1 MVSINNSVNNKVGG
15 SNSGATNTFLISNES
30 NTASSQARE
39 VISVG
44 GSTADDP
51 FTSFVVTG
59 VTTWSAGID
68 NSDSDKFKISISAA
82 LGTSDALTLD
92 TSGNAVITGSI
103 ASYRPTVTQSGS
115 NTFALTD
122 ANTFQLCTS
131 GSSMTLTIPL
141 NATVAFAIGTEI
153 DVYQQG
159 AGQVSIAPTGGVT
172 LNSSFSNRNIAVQ
185 YSGASLKKT
194 AADTWEL
201 IGNLTA

>member
-1 MVSINNSVNNKVGG
+1 MVSINNSINNKVGG

-51 FTSFVVTG
+51 FTSFVVTSA
-59 VTTWSAGID
+59 TTWSVGID
-68 NSDSDKFKISISAA
+68 NSDSDKFKISASAA
-82 LGTSDALTLD
+82 LGTTDELTVD
-92 TSGNAVITGSI
+92 TSGNVVITGSI
-103 ASYRPTVTQSGS
+103 NTYRPTVTQTGT

-131 GSSMTLTIPL
+131 GSSMTLTVPTSG
-141 NATVAFAIGTEI
+141 TVAFAVGTEI

-159 AGQVSIAPTGGVT
+159 AGQVAIAPAGGVT
-172 LNSSFSNRNIAVQ
+172 LNSAFSNRKIAVQ
-185 YSGASLKKT
+185 YSGVSLKKT
-194 AADTWEL
+194 GSDTWEL